1 MLMYWR
7 VHCAFS
13 PICAL
18 SCARLK
24 LFQQPV
30 RKTVAEFMEAGGGI
44 EEVNR
49 IDQSRFN
56 YLENYDQLKTR
67 NAQKIYEEIEF
78 E

>member
-1 MLMYWR
+1 
-7 VHCAFS
+7 
-13 PICAL
+13 
-18 SCARLK
+18 
-24 LFQQPV
+24 
-30 RKTVAEFMEAGGGI
+30 MEAGGGI